1 MAYDLELA
9 KKLTIITPL
18 CGRYEMTLRHLLY
31 LEAVRCPF
39 KVYLLDNSHGDEDR
53 QIIEANKHRFPHVAY
68 EYHRY
73 QPSNGLLDFFDRMAC
88 ALSKITTPYVIR
100 YDNDGF
106 LDMDVLLQ
114 CVAFLEQD
122 SKHEYIACMGQIHPF
137 TTYKNKCFG
146 NVESIWHWPFN
157 RQYESDSLE
166 ERLRGSDDENEASV
180 MHRPV
185 SQTAYAE
192 AVKQGYWLDC
202 FVALYPITLGKTKIL
217 PSAYIYKQIGH
228 TIWQCVTEDNNRI
241 TQFLTTDEIAE
252 TQREIGAVI
261 ESIGLTGE
269 RAETLKKQLIL
280 DWFGMQ
286 DPKTLHQ
293 FVEFLFYLDTS
304 YFRKVLKLYNW
315 FTVSWLRRLPATIRY
330 LYFNN
335 SKTLQVIKQVLKQ
348 GRELTEKP

>member
-53 QIIEANKHRFPHVAY
+53 QIIEANKHRFPHVDY

-73 QPSNGLLDFFDRMAC
+73 PAGAGLLEFFKRMADTL
-88 ALSKITTPYVIR
+88 AKITTPYVIR
-100 YDNDGF
+100 YDNDDF

-137 TTYKNKCFG
+137 TTHKNKCFG
-146 NVESIWHWPFN
+146 NVESLWHWPFN

-166 ERLRGSDDENEASV
+166 ERLRGSDDEYDSSV
-180 MHRPV
+180 ARTTSMRKIY
-185 SQTAYAE
+185 QKAADDNLYT
-192 AVKQGYWLDC
+192 GC
-202 FVALYPITLGKTKIL
+202 FVALYPSSFGKTKIL
-217 PSAYIYKQIGH
+217 PSVYQYKQIGH
-228 TIWQCVTEDNNRI
+228 TIWQCPIQNGGSFQRL
-241 TQFLTTDEIAE
+241 LTTDEIAE

>member
-1 MAYDLELA
+1 MAYDIELA

-18 CGRYEMTLRHLLY
+18 YGRHEMTLRHLLY

-39 KVYLLDNSHGDEDR
+39 KVYITDGSFDDKNLE
-53 QIIEANKHRFPHVAY
+53 IIEANKHRFSHVNY

-73 QPSNGLLDFFDRMAC
+73 PAGAGLLEFFKRMADTL
-88 ALSKITTPYVIR
+88 AKITTPYVIR
-100 YDNDGF
+100 YDNDDF
-106 LDMDVLLQ
+106 LDMDALLQ
-114 CVAFLEQD
+114 YIAFLDQD
-122 SKHEYIACMGQIHPF
+122 SQHEYIACMGQIHPF
-137 TTYKNKCFG
+137 TTRHNQCFG
-146 NVESIWHWPFN
+146 KINALYKPRYYWSD
-157 RQYESDSLE
+157 YELDSVE
-166 ERLRGSDDENEASV
+166 ERLRGCDDENEASV
-180 MHRPV
+180 MRRQV

-192 AVKQGYWLDC
+192 SVAHEYKLDC
-202 FVALYPITLGKTKIL
+202 FLTLYPSTLGKTKVL
-217 PSAYIYKQIGH
+217 PSVYKYKQMDC
-228 TIWQCVTEDNNRI
+228 TLWRNQDNNNRI
-241 TQFLTTDEIAE
+241 TQLLTTDEIAE

-330 LYFNN
+330 LYLNN
-335 SKTLQVIKQVLKQ
+335 SKTLQTIKQVLRN
-348 GRELTEKP
+348 G

>member
-18 CGRYEMTLRHLLY
+18 YGRYEMTLRHLLY

-39 KVYLLDNSHGDEDR
+39 KVYLLDDSHGDEDR

-73 QPSNGLLDFFDRMAC
+73 QPSNGLLDFFDRMAS

-100 YDNDGF
+100 YDNDDF
-106 LDMDVLLQ
+106 LDMDVVLQ

-146 NVESIWHWPFN
+146 KINVLYKLRYFWSD
-157 RQYESDSLE
+157 YELDSAE
-166 ERLRGSDDENEASV
+166 KRLVGCDDENEASV
-180 MHRPV
+180 MHRQV

-202 FVALYPITLGKTKIL
+202 FVALYPSTLGKTKIL
-217 PSAYIYKQIGH
+217 PSVYKYKQMNC
-228 TIWQCVTEDNNRI
+228 TIWRTEDNNRI

-261 ESIGLTGE
+261 EGIGLTGE

-280 DWFGMQ
+280 DWWGMQ

-335 SKTLQVIKQVLKQ
+335 SKTLQVVKQVLRN
-348 GRELTEKP
+348 G